1 MSVSNAHNGSSSQ
14 ALPAHSDGVNLCL
27 AELLHYRQQAVRWL
41 PPALS
46 IWSQLSG
53 QHGSRHKGRGMNF
66 SEVRPYQ
73 PSDDVRSIDWRV
85 TARTGKTHTKLFTE
99 EREQPVMLAIDLS
112 ASMKFGSQLML
123 KSVQAAHFA
132 SLLSWLAVSQQDRIG
147 AVIYNGVRLRECK
160 PTARQQGPLSIIH
173 ALMEAH
179 AEMLAIDTASVDSAS
194 DNSTPQ
200 AGWQNMLRHLHHLC
214 PKGSEIAIISDF
226 YSLTMEDKRR
236 LSQLRQHNRI
246 QFIQV
251 SDPLEQGQTAF
262 RGHELVADSKQTA
275 WLDFSARKT
284 RDGLAEQYQRHQA
297 FIVELARSLAIP
309 LHSVTAAHSLLQQLG
324 KHTNKATM

>member
-1 MSVSNAHNGSSSQ
+1 MTDMRIE
-14 ALPAHSDGVNLCL
+14 LPPHSDGVNVSL

-53 QHGSRHKGRGMNF
+53 QHSSRHKGRGMNF

-73 PSDDVRSIDWRV
+73 PGDDIRAIDWRV

-99 EREQPVMLAIDLS
+99 EREQPVMLMIDLS

-147 AVIYNGVRLRECK
+147 AVIYNGIRLRECK
-160 PTARQQGPLSIIH
+160 PTARQQGPLRLIH
-173 ALMEAH
+173 TLMEAH
-179 AEMLAIDTASVDSAS
+179 EELLASDTAPATS
-194 DNSTPQ
+194 
-200 AGWQNMLRHLHHLC
+200 AGWQAALRHLHHLC
-214 PKGSEIAIISDF
+214 PKGSDIVIISDF
-226 YSLTMEDKRR
+226 YALTSADKRR

-246 QFIQV
+246 QFVRV
-251 SDPLEQGQTAF
+251 SDPLEQGQTEY
-262 RGHELVADSKQTA
+262 RGHELVADNTQTA
-275 WLDFSARKT
+275 WLDFSAKKT
-284 RDGLAEQYQRHQA
+284 RDGLANQYQQQQG
-297 FIVELARSLAIP
+297 FIAEMARSLAIP
-309 LHSVTAAHSLLQQLG
+309 LHSLDAAEPLLKQLG
-324 KHTNKATM
+324 TTSMKAMH